1 MNALVTVV
9 VPSYNQEKFLDKALS
24 SIFQQEVSIEVFVMD
39 GGSTDDSVSI
49 IKKFGK
55 NISGWRSYLDD
66 GQAAAINEGVKLGS
80 APYIFWLNSDD
91 WLLPNGLSKLVKIL
105 ENDPFL
111 PAAYGNVWNYVQDG
125 NKKTPVWVEDFSERR
140 LAIRCIAS
148 QPGALVRRSA
158 WELVG
163 GLDESMHM
171 AFDYDLWWKLYKSF
185 GELKHVDEFVAVNR
199 DHANTKTNKYKKL
212 HYVEAMRIVKK
223 YYGSVPFKWRIL
235 FIFRYLFSSL

>member
-125 NKKTPVWVEDFSERR
+125 NKKIPVWVEDFSERR

>member
-125 NKKTPVWVEDFSERR
+125 NKKIPVWVEDFSERR

-148 QPGALVRRSA
+148 QPGALVRTSA

>member
-9 VPSYNQEKFLDKALS
+9 VPSYNQAKFLDKALS

-80 APYIFWLNSDD
+80 APYVFWLNSDD
-91 WLLPNGLSKLVKIL
+91 WLLPDGLSKLVKIL

-223 YYGSVPFKWRIL
+223 YYGSVPFKWRVL